1 MSKYMFEY
9 IIETIANS
17 QRVVNSHTGQFWLV
31 DSPILTSRAYSDFW
45 PYCTANAGPGAGGRC
60 HARSGADLSDHPAL
74 HILDGARQGWLVF
87 GLIYR
92 LPALMSP
99 MQDDARAAEHE

>member
-1 MSKYMFEY
+1 M
-9 IIETIANS
+9 
-17 QRVVNSHTGQFWLV
+17 
-31 DSPILTSRAYSDFW
+31 
-45 PYCTANAGPGAGGRC
+45 
-60 HARSGADLSDHPAL
+60 SDHPAL
-74 HILDGARQGWLVF
+74 RILADVGQGWLVF